1 MKKQCSINPGEIY
14 EILYKLFVSDFPPDG
29 PIINVDRKQF
39 QVGETA
45 HLTCSVQSS
54 SPPSQLSWFINDEP
68 VSIIDN
74 LTTGSVPPIVF
85 LLLGIFTTLYL
96 TSLFVMNTIDT
107 VKKNLG
113 DAEID

>member
-1 MKKQCSINPGEIY
+1 MSKIKVSDLRLTMKKQCSINPGEIY

-74 LTTGSVPPIVF
+74 LTPGSVPPIVF
-85 LLLGIFTTLYL
+85 PSAWDLCK
-96 TSLFVMNTIDT
+96 SLFDKFVCY
-107 VKKNLG
+107 
-113 DAEID
+113 EYC